1 MTNKKAGA
9 KALAPATTL
18 QVQAGVDGIKE
29 GMNHSQCLAA
39 MATRSSLSAFSL
51 HKYAGGNDVEVM
63 DLMAELK
70 KAGTEVVAGDLSR
83 VEKMLTNQAIVLDNM
98 FNNLAQ
104 RASQQESLKGIEVFL
119 RLAMKA
125 QAQSRAT
132 AEALAEIKNPAPYI
146 RQANI
151 AQGHQQINNTYAGE
165 RARGEIVESA
175 PNKLLEAENH
185 GQRLDTRAQG
195 ATGRADQ
202 KLETVGAVQRP
213 QKRSRQSQGG
223 S

>member
-1 MTNKKAGA
+1 MKNQRGITMIGMLFVATVVVFAGLLTMKVVPTMLEYQTILKAVKKAGA
-9 KALAPATTL
+9 
-18 QVQAGVDGIKE
+18 
-29 GMNHSQCLAA
+29 
-39 MATRSSLSAFSL
+39 
-51 HKYAGGNDVEVM
+51 
-63 DLMAELK
+63 
-70 KAGTEVVAGDLSR
+70 EVVAGDLSR
-83 VEKMLTNQAIVLDNM
+83 VEKMLTNQAIVLDNI

-185 GQRLDTRAQG
+185 DQRLDTRAQG
-195 ATGRADQ
+195 APSRADQ
-202 KLETVGAVQRP
+202 KLETVGAIERP

-223 S
+223 G